1 MGRGLP
7 SMNQHE
13 AEFEKI
19 QIQLNVLPI
28 RMLDTK
34 DTEALSKRRPSDY
47 TLVATTGVTFAEVK
61 GCGNATRFDFSRI
74 RPAQWVYADLITKK
88 QQKYFFWIFNIPENI
103 WYVVPAQVFLNAK
116 RAGEKSIRFEKLQNY
131 RGFYNV

>member
-1 MGRGLP
+1 MLSRRELIKW
-7 SMNQHE
+7 NQHE
-13 AEFEKI
+13 EKI
-19 QIQLNVLPI
+19 QVQLNVLPI

-74 RPAQWVYADLITKK
+74 RPAQWVYADLITKSN
-88 QQKYFFWIFNIPENI
+88 KYFFWIFNIPESM
-103 WYVVPAQVFLNAK
+103 VCRSCSSLF
-116 RAGEKSIRFEKLQNY
+116 RR
-131 RGFYNV
+131 

>member
-1 MGRGLP
+1 
-7 SMNQHE
+7 MNQHE

-103 WYVVPAQVFLNAK
+103 WYVVPAQIFLEAK
-116 RAGEKSIRFEKLQNY
+116 RAGDKSIRFEKLQQY
-131 RGFYNV
+131 REDYGKT

>member
-1 MGRGLP
+1 
-7 SMNQHE
+7 MNQHE

-74 RPAQWVYADLITKK
+74 RPAQWVYADLITKSNRS
-88 QQKYFFWIFNIPENI
+88 ISSGSLI
-103 WYVVPAQVFLNAK
+103 FLNPS
-116 RAGEKSIRFEKLQNY
+116 GMSFLLKSS
-131 RGFYNV
+131 